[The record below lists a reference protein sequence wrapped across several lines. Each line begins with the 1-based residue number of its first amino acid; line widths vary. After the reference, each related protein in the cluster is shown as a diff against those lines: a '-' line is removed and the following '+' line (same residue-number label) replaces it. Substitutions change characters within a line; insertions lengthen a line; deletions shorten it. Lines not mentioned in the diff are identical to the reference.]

1 MHITGKCKALS
12 ILLVL
17 TLLLSGCTSEP
28 ANSLTAESVPT
39 AKAEDAAPKSTF
51 EPIPEAD
58 FGFAPDASERRPV
71 RSVTAT
77 ITLADDNITIQGPG
91 ARAQGSTLTI
101 TADGVYEL
109 TGTLSNGQVIIEAPD
124 AAKVEL
130 VLSGV
135 DITAKENAAIYC
147 KSADDLI
154 ITLTEGT
161 HNTLTDSG
169 RFSYA
174 DAAKEEPNG
183 ALFSKCDLNIGGKGW
198 LIVNAS
204 FRHGISGKDDLVI
217 EGGGFV
223 INAAMDA
230 IRAADSV
237 TVKEGSFNLTAGGDG
252 FQASK
257 ADDPTKGWALFEGGS
272 YSIRV
277 CSDGVQAQ
285 TELTIK
291 GGSFDIVTDGTPAGE
306 SDSQKGLK
314 AANILTVEDGNFR
327 IISRDDAVHADVDA
341 IIHGGTFYI
350 ETRDDGIHANRNLYI
365 NGGVIDIPVCYEGF
379 EGTIIEVNGGK
390 SFIDASNDAISA
402 AAGTPEA
409 RNWSSRG
416 GNPNVQAWFNGGEVE
431 AVSGGDTVDSNGNI
445 FVTGGT
451 LRLSSPPWPDYEGSL
466 LCNGDVTITGGTI
479 ASVGC
484 MGVNVYWDQQPI
496 LWVSHRNELPK
507 GTVLSLRDEAGKS
520 IVELTTRE
528 DAVQSVYTSPE
539 LKAGSTYA
547 LYIDGVKKMEV
558 TLSNGMNVT
567 GDDGGAFTGGYS
579 RGNMANYR

>member
-1 MHITGKCKALS
+1 MHRTGKCKVFS
-12 ILLVL
+12 
-17 TLLLSGCTSEP
+17 LLLMLMLLLTGCTS
-28 ANSLTAESVPT
+28 AAKDSSSSESMPT
-39 AKAEDAAPKSTF
+39 AAAKDAAPGFTP
-51 EPIPEAD
+51 EPINESALAS
-58 FGFAPDASERRPV
+58 APDASERRPM
-71 RSVTAT
+71 RAVTAT
-77 ITLADDNITIQGPG
+77 ITLSDDGITIKGPG
-91 ARAQGSTLTI
+91 ARAQCSTLTI

-109 TGTLSNGQVIIEAPD
+109 TGTLSHGQVIVEAPD

-135 DITAKENAAIYC
+135 NITASENAAIYC
-147 KSADDLI
+147 KSAGDLI

-161 HNTLTDSG
+161 HNTLTDCSK
-169 RFSYA
+169 FSYA
-174 DAAKEEPNG
+174 DVASEEPNG

-198 LIVNAS
+198 LTVNAS

-223 INAAMDA
+223 VNAAMDA

-237 TVKEGSFNLTAGGDG
+237 TVKEGSFSLTASGDG

-257 ADDPTKGWALFEGGS
+257 ADDPTKGWGLFEGGS
-272 YSIRV
+272 YIIRA

-285 TELTIK
+285 TALTIK
-291 GGSFDIVTDGTPAGE
+291 GGNFDIVTDGTPAGE

-314 AANILTVEDGNFR
+314 SANILTVEDGMFR
-327 IISRDDAVHADVDA
+327 IISRDDAVHSDVDA
-341 IIHGGTFYI
+341 FINGGTFYI

-409 RNWSSRG
+409 DTFSGRG

-445 FVTGGT
+445 YVTGGT
-451 LRLSSPPWPDYEGSL
+451 LRLSAPPWPDYEGSL

-496 LWVSHRNELPK
+496 LWVSHKNKLPK
-507 GTVLSLRDEAGKS
+507 GTTLSLRDEAGRS
-520 IVELTTRE
+520 IVEMVTRD

-539 LKAGSTYA
+539 LLAGSTYA
-547 LYIDGVKKMEV
+547 LYMNDEKKIEV